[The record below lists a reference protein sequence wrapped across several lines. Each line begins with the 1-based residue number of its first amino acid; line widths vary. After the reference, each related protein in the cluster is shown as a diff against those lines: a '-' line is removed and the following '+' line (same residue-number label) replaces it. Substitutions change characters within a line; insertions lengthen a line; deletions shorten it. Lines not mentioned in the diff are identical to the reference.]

1 MYSQN
6 NRPKIVDR
14 SKAASYP
21 LKPGVLYKCRV
32 TYVAPNGQIKVFIN
46 NLGSEFGPILPIGT
60 TKLNKNKVDDI
71 VLGVFTD
78 EFFKE
83 LIVLGALSFKDD
95 VFADKKIVDQMKQTI
110 LSLTARIEA
119 LEA

>member
-1 MYSQN
+1 MRD
-6 NRPKIVDR
+6 NRPVRIDET
-14 SKAASYP
+14 KAASYP
-21 LKPGVLYKCRV
+21 LKPGTFYRCRV
-32 TYVAPNGQIKVFIN
+32 TFVAPNGQIKVFVSG
-46 NLGSEFGPILPIGT
+46 LGSEFGPILPIGT

-83 LIVLGALSFKDD
+83 LVILGVVSFKDD

-119 LEA
+119 LET